1 MSETIGPEQLGNWFE
16 QHAAR
21 LVLYARQ
28 CAPGSGAG
36 EGVAEDLVQEV
47 FLRLMEQAV
56 PPGNVKAWLY
66 KSVRNAAISEG
77 RSNRRRV
84 GRERNVAGMRGGW
97 FESKVGDLI
106 DANAAQEALGA
117 LPAIQREVVVLKIW
131 GQMTLNEVAELVG
144 MPLSSVYDQYKAG
157 LAGVRMKM
165 EGHGQSR
172 GTSTV
177 SPKESR

>member
-1 MSETIGPEQLGNWFE
+1 MSETIGPEQLGEWFE

-47 FLRLMEQAV
+47 FLRLMEQSV

-84 GRERNVAGMRGGW
+84 GRERNVAGMRGSW
-97 FESKVGDLI
+97 FESKVDDLI
-106 DANAAQEALGA
+106 DAGAAQEALGE
-117 LPAIQREVVVLKIW
+117 LPAIQREVVVLRIW

-157 LAGVRMKM
+157 LAGIRLKM
-165 EGHGQSR
+165 EGRGSR
-172 GTSTV
+172 RASTV